1 MLPRSALIQKGEIK
15 LMPKKKTAKKEDQ
28 TKEVVKT
35 GDSAQKKEKSLV
47 VAVEDK
53 SDRAISLVDTVVQ
66 CDSGESRVG
75 KFPDLWR
82 RTSEALDQEY
92 SEQEK
97 LSGQIVTLTQKTT
110 DLMRTA
116 RDSAADQLMDIID
129 DMEKRGQISVPKS

>member
-1 MLPRSALIQKGEIK
+1 M
-15 LMPKKKTAKKEDQ
+15 KTNA
-28 TKEVVKT
+28 
-35 GDSAQKKEKSLV
+35 SAQKEEKSLV

-53 SDRAISLVDTVVQ
+53 SDRAIALVDAVVR
-66 CDSGESRVG
+66 CDSSGSRTG
-75 KFPDLWR
+75 KFPDLWK

-116 RDSAADQLMDIID
+116 RDSAADQVMDIID
-129 DMEKRGQISVPKS
+129 DMEKRGQISVPKT

>member
-1 MLPRSALIQKGEIK
+1 
-15 LMPKKKTAKKEDQ
+15 MPKKKTAKKEDQ
-28 TKEVVKT
+28 TKEVVKMD
-35 GDSAQKKEKSLV
+35 DSAQKNEKSLV

-53 SDRAISLVDTVVQ
+53 SDRAVSLVDAVVQ
-66 CDSGESRVG
+66 CDSSESRSG

-97 LSGQIVTLTQKTT
+97 LSGQIVILTQKTT

-129 DMEKRGQISVPKS
+129 DMEMRGQISVPKT